1 MPKPWRPSS
10 MRAYYNGRSPSFFD
24 KKARHVPRASVLFL
38 LQKPCCFLAQY
49 WKKTIR
55 YLRQEARQRDFDAQR
70 VLQHFN
76 ARRRNLAE
84 REYAEA
90 QCISVPSLLVYRC

>member
-1 MPKPWRPSS
+1 MLIRSLATAILLLGAPANLAKPCRPSS

-24 KKARHVPRASVLFL
+24 KTARHVPPASVLFL
-38 LQKPCCFLAQY
+38 LQKPCRFLAQY

-76 ARRRNLAE
+76 AR
-84 REYAEA
+84 
-90 QCISVPSLLVYRC
+90 